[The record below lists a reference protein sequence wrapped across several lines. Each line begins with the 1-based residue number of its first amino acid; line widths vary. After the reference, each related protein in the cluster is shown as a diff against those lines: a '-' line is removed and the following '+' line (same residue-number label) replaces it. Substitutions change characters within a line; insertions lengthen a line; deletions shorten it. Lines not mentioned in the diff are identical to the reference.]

1 MSAVAGETSAVRDT
15 LERVRKRALLVG
27 GILLATCVAA
37 AFLTGMESVWRSYL
51 LAVLFWT
58 GIAIGA
64 LAILALQH
72 VTGGGWGLAIRRL
85 LEAASRTLPLLALL
99 FLPLLLGLHA
109 IYEWTHAE
117 AVARDAILQAK
128 APYLNTPF
136 FILRAALYFAIWMAA
151 AFFLNKWSRQQDE
164 GGRPGLTEKLQRLS
178 SATLLLYVLT
188 VTFMSVDWAMSI
200 EPHWFST
207 MYGVLFIVKQ
217 ALAAFALVV
226 ASAVLLSAHPP
237 LSRVMTAGI
246 LHDLGKLLFAFLMV
260 WAYVTFSQFLIV
272 WSGNLPEEIP
282 WYLKRL
288 KGGWGAFAIALVLF
302 QFALPFL
309 FLLTRTIKRNPRTLS
324 AVALLVVVMQFVDLS
339 WIVLPAFS
347 PETFRYHWTDLAL
360 PLGVGAIWLAFFA
373 FQIGRRPLLPERDPH
388 FAEAFGHDAHH

>member
-1 MSAVAGETSAVRDT
+1 
-15 LERVRKRALLVG
+15 
-27 GILLATCVAA
+27 
-37 AFLTGMESVWRSYL
+37 
-51 LAVLFWT
+51 
-58 GIAIGA
+58 
-64 LAILALQH
+64 
-72 VTGGGWGLAIRRL
+72 
-85 LEAASRTLPLLALL
+85 
-99 FLPLLLGLHA
+99 
-109 IYEWTHAE
+109 
-117 AVARDAILQAK
+117 
-128 APYLNTPF
+128 
-136 FILRAALYFAIWMAA
+136 
-151 AFFLNKWSRQQDE
+151 
-164 GGRPGLTEKLQRLS
+164 
-178 SATLLLYVLT
+178 
-188 VTFMSVDWAMSI
+188 MSVDWAMSI

-282 WYLKRL
+282 WYLTRL